1 MAGCGKS
8 ETLYI
13 AFTRLMVI
21 RTAQVLE
28 VIKKTANGNTL
39 VPSFVEYAVPLSFL
53 PGVGL
58 L

>member
-1 MAGCGKS
+1 
-8 ETLYI
+8 
-13 AFTRLMVI
+13 MVI

-39 VPSFVEYAVPLSFL
+39 VPIFVEYAAPLSLL